1 MRQRGHHP
9 DGYGY
14 PDGRGPT
21 RPTEATNT
29 AFGEQ
34 GEPAAAWAH
43 VSPPTRGGAAYRRD
57 QPLSERSVAARA
69 MISVVIVLVLAAVGA
84 TAWMISHSLHKG
96 AKAGGHSASSP
107 PSVAASVVLKPV
119 SARSFDVYGSDGG
132 NEDNVDAP
140 KAIDGS
146 NSTFWHTSFYI
157 GNPVFGGLKKGTG
170 LLIDMGKNVK
180 LSQVE
185 VQFGTICC
193 ADVQVKIGSNSDP
206 VPSNLSNFTT
216 VATSD
221 HAVNTTNFTSNSSA
235 TGRYVL
241 IWFTSLPRQAGQQ
254 NQYQGQIYN
263 VVVRGSDGSP

>member
-1 MRQRGHHP
+1 MRQRGHRP
-9 DGYGY
+9 DGSGY

-21 RPTEATNT
+21 RPTEVTNT

-34 GEPAAAWAH
+34 GAPAVAWAH
-43 VSPPTRGGAAYRRD
+43 VSPPARGAAAYRR
-57 QPLSERSVAARA
+57 QPFSERSAGARA

-96 AKAGGHSASSP
+96 AKAAGHSASSP

-119 SARSFDVYGSDGG
+119 SARSVDVYGSDGG

-193 ADVQVKIGSNSDP
+193 ADVQVKIGSSSDP

-263 VVVRGSDGSP
+263 VVVRGSNGSP